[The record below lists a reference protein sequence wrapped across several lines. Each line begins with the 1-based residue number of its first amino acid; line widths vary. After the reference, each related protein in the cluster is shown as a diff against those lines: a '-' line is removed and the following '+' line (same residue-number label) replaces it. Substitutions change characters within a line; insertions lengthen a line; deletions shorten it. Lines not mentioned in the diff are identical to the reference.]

1 MSLITSGL
9 TIQIDFTNQ
18 SSLIIGG
25 GSGVAVTKADNLA
38 NPPLF
43 FSGFPGA
50 YLQYDYS
57 GYTNPFGT
65 FSGVCTSDVGGYG
78 LSNKLGDYG
87 SYQDYTTWFFAQN
100 ETGVY
105 MNPINSD
112 NFQNYLNQT
121 QSYRWFQVDTFPI
134 TGTTGYR
141 TYTFYTGGTSVSP
154 EPYTAVTVNQWY
166 VVATRV
172 YQSGTTAVTELWID
186 GTMVSQTQET
196 QTLVTAVNPIFQFLE
211 NPNTGLNLAEV
222 LIYDR
227 RLSDSEMTQSYNYFA
242 DKYFNPP
249 IPITPTPTTTNTPTN
264 TNTPSVTPSETPTN
278 TPTPSITPSSPP
290 PSPTPLPVYGI
301 NFKTIADDLKY
312 LANSH
317 KQINSFGLGNV
328 DELSFLTTSRD
339 KQDNPDA
346 QSPYFP
352 LLFIVPGNITNDL
365 QFKEWKFNVV
375 SLDIVERDLANEV
388 DTLSDTLQILNDVIS
403 QFRLSVTNQQGN
415 FNYLY
420 YLDDTVTCTPFM
432 EKYSDMTN
440 GWTGLINIKTKTP
453 LDRCA
458 AAFDVFTGT
467 PIYHAGINFKSIID
481 DFRLLA
487 DHHKQINSFGFGDA
501 EEFGYLTDTRDKE
514 INVDNQAPYYPLMFV
529 VPNQA
534 IQELQFMTYEF
545 NVIVADILERDLDN
559 MIDVLSDTNQILDD
573 IISQFRL
580 SVTDSLG
587 NFNQD
592 YYLDDAVECIP
603 FIEQYQDMVAGWTGT
618 FRIKIMTPLDRC
630 DAAFNDM
637 SGPFPTQNPTPT
649 PTQTPTS
656 TNTPTPSVT
665 PTNTMTPTVTS
676 TPTVTPTCPVTT
688 QYLEVMLEDNTK
700 FKLILWNQPN
710 FTSPANANCDYI
722 ISGCAY
728 GSLGTVYCAAETIN
742 SGQHQ
747 HQFNLAPV
755 LLPGEIVV
763 AFDVY
768 SYTLSGCP
776 CPVDLILPIGPTP
789 TPTVTPTTTNTP
801 TVTPTTTNTPTV
813 TMTPT
818 NTQTQTPSSSMTPT
832 PSVTPTFTPTPS
844 TTPAGG
850 AAVWNTTN
858 VDWNNQTGLWNTV

>member
-9 TIQIDFTNQ
+9 TVHLDFTNQ

-25 GSGVAVTKADNLA
+25 GTGVAILKANNLV
-38 NPPLF
+38 NPSLF
-43 FSGFPGA
+43 FSGTPGGYA
-50 YLQYDYS
+50 QYNYSGFQNPSTLQYS
-57 GYTNPFGT
+57 GTGL
-65 FSGVCTSDVGGYG
+65 SDVGNG

-87 SYQDYTTWFFAQN
+87 TTQDYTTWFMFSN
-100 ETGVY
+100 TGSTY
-105 MNPINSD
+105 IPFLNSD
-112 NFQNYLNQT
+112 QYVNYSGQQ
-121 QSYRWFQVDTFPI
+121 QSNRWFQIDNLNPTSFQPD
-134 TGTTGYR
+134 GAR
-141 TYTFYTGGTSVSP
+141 TYTFYTDGTSVSP
-154 EPYTAVTVNQWY
+154 EPGFSGYSSNWTIG
-166 VVATRV
+166 ATRV
-172 YQSGTTAVTELWID
+172 YQSGTSAFTEFWVS
-186 GTMVSQTQET
+186 GVMVSQTVQVN
-196 QTLVTAVNPIFQFLE
+196 TLRTFTDPIFQFLPFGSGIAMTE
-211 NPNTGLNLAEV
+211 AM
-222 LIYDR
+222 IYFR
-227 RLSDSEMTQSYNYFA
+227 KLSDSEMTDNYNYFVN
-242 DKYFNPP
+242 KYFT
-249 IPITPTPTTTNTPTN
+249 IPITPTPSPTVTMTP
-264 TNTPSVTPSETPTN
+264 TPSVTPPA
-278 TPTPSITPSSPP
+278 

-688 QYLEVMLEDNTK
+688 QYLEVKLEDNTK

-789 TPTVTPTTTNTP
+789 TPTVTTTTTNTP

-818 NTQTQTPSSSMTPT
+818 NTETPTNTPTTTQTPSTTPT
-832 PSVTPTFTPTPS
+832 MTPTPS
-844 TTPAGG
+844 TTPPSGG
-850 AAVWNTTN
+850 AIWNTTN
-858 VDWNNQTGLWNTV
+858 VDWEDQTGLWNTV